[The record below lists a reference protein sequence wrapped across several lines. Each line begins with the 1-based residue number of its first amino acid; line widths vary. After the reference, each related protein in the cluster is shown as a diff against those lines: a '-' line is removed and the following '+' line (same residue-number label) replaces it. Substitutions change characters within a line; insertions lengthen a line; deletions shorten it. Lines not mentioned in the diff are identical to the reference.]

1 MERVTA
7 SIVGGSGYAGGE
19 LVRLLLGHPNVQ
31 IQQVTSERQAGKFV
45 RTMHPNLRGRTDL
58 TFSPMEALE
67 HGRCALPLHAAW
79 RDDGQDRPVPRQ
91 SEHHH

>member
-19 LVRLLLGHPNVQ
+19 LVRLLLGHPHVQ
-31 IQQVTSERQAGKFV
+31 IKQVTSERQAGKFV

-58 TFSPMEALE
+58 TFSPMESLE
-67 HGRCALPLHAAW
+67 TRRCALPLHAAW
-79 RDDGQDRPVPRQ
+79 RHDGQDRAVPR
-91 SEHHH
+91 